1 MISIGLLIIDFPMAI
16 AFGLFIGVLN
26 LVPYLQLVSLVP
38 MTLLA
43 LIGAANN
50 GENFWVI
57 MASAL
62 AVVLIVQA
70 IQDFILV
77 PHIMG
82 KRMKLHPATIL
93 LSLAIWGKLLGIV
106 GMIMALPLTTLL
118 LGYIKRFHQEQTEEE
133 PEKPPKTAE
142 NGAKI
147 EEK

>member
-1 MISIGLLIIDFPMAI
+1 MKKTLR
-16 AFGLFIGVLN
+16 VL
-26 LVPYLQLVSLVP
+26 SL
-38 MTLLA
+38 
-43 LIGAANN
+43 
-50 GENFWVI
+50 
-57 MASAL
+57 AL

-118 LGYIKRFHQEQTEEE
+118 LGYIKRFHQDQTEEE
-133 PEKPPKTAE
+133 PENPQIKAE